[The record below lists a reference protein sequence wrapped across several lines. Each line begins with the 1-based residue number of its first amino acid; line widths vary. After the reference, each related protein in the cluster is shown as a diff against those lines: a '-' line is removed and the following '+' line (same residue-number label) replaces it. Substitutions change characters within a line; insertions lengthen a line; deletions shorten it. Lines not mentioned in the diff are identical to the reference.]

1 MARREGRLVVLT
13 PEGRRVWGAAD
24 AVFAGGLAGLP
35 DAAAAP
41 DDAFVGVQPI
51 DELAARR
58 PASGTRAGAGRG
70 VPAARGSAS
79 AGEVASVLFPGGQPD
94 LPAGMHVNG
103 ERMDLDHVVWVLLHQ
118 RDLQRRLAAEARGR
132 PLAAA

>member
-1 MARREGRLVVLT
+1 MT
-13 PEGRRVWGAAD
+13 PDGRRVWGAGD
-24 AVFAGGLAGLP
+24 AAFTGGLAGLP
-35 DAAAAP
+35 GTAGST

-58 PASGTRAGAGRG
+58 PASGAAARAGSGPGTGA
-70 VPAARGSAS
+70 PAAGGSPS
-79 AGEVASVLFPGGQPD
+79 AGDLASLLFPGGQPD